1 MIERVGRA
9 RTHDAPGRRAAG
21 DDAPVTATAE
31 RREQRVAA
39 GVEELDRWLCDQ
51 VAQGLA
57 HADRAPSS
65 IWDGVARR
73 LVDAQA
79 GALAS
84 RVREL
89 GSLPADGRPDRLLEE
104 YALLRLLVTAFRRR
118 DELPAPL
125 RATVRSHVGF
135 PVSQEEVL
143 AGDTVRDHW
152 YVAGCRDV
160 EQDRLLTRRVW
171 LRGQETGRPALILSF
186 TAPGQTAGTPAR
198 TPGAQ
203 ARTPGVDGRAPDAQ
217 ARTPDAHGR
226 VPDAPV
232 PAGRAPDRAGRALD
246 SSLGVGDTVDAEL
259 AFYPGALALRALVAA
274 RHAAPVRRPPR
285 GTTVPGLL
293 REYADALALDPWLER
308 WPAVL
313 AGVRPARDEA
323 GGPCLVDADGAALPL
338 RASDVWRLWAVSGGR
353 PLTVA
358 GEWSPRGLLPL
369 SAWQAEEGAVPL

>member
-1 MIERVGRA
+1 MIERVGRD
-9 RTHDAPGRRAAG
+9 RTDDAPGLRTAG
-21 DDAPVTATAE
+21 DDPPATATAA
-31 RREQRVAA
+31 RRERRVAA

-57 HADRAPSS
+57 HTHHAPPSM
-65 IWDGVARR
+65 WEDVARR

-89 GSLPADGRPDRLLEE
+89 GSLPADGRPERLLEE
-104 YALLRLLVTAFRRR
+104 YALLRLLVTAFRRL

-125 RATVRSHVGF
+125 RATVRSRVGF
-135 PVSQEEVL
+135 TVSQEEVL
-143 AGDTVRDHW
+143 AGDTVQDHW

-160 EQDRLLTRRVW
+160 EQDRLITRRVW
-171 LRGQETGRPALILSF
+171 LRGRETGRSALVLSF
-186 TAPGQTAGTPAR
+186 AAPRRTPRQARGAPGR
-198 TPGAQ
+198 TPVPPGREPGA
-203 ARTPGVDGRAPDAQ
+203 PGREPGAPEG
-217 ARTPDAHGR
+217 P
-226 VPDAPV
+226 
-232 PAGRAPDRAGRALD
+232 GRALD
-246 SSLGVGDTVDAEL
+246 SSLVVGDTVDAEL
-259 AFYPGALALRALVAA
+259 AFYPGALPLRALVAA

-313 AGVRPARDEA
+313 SGVRPARDEA
-323 GGPCLVDADGAALPL
+323 GRPCLVDADGAALPL

-353 PLTVA
+353 PLTVS
-358 GEWSPRGLLPL
+358 GEWSPRGLVPL
-369 SAWQAEEGAVPL
+369 SAWQAEEGAVAL